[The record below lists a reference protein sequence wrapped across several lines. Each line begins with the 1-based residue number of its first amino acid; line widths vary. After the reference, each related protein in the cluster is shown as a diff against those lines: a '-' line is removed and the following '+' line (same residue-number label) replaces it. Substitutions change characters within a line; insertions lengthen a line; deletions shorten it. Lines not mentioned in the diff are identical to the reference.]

1 MILIFV
7 MTRIMAITISAM
19 KTYTDIFISFLLTC
33 NYSGF
38 TESVLPV
45 IPVIMHTVP
54 SAISL
59 PSADN
64 AGQNVPLHFT
74 SPFSKFFI
82 IFVTG
87 TFCPIS
93 ASIFVMLS
101 FRSCIFLRRTGRVS
115 TRRTHEITANIS
127 SCQRNGSGVREM
139 KIETNAPHAN
149 QSVVSVSVHDSIT
162 MHTVITAIQNQGRLF
177 SIHILISF
185 ISGSIPLNHSA
196 VHKNSPES
204 AENVLYSRKHEGL
217 HL

>member
-59 PSADN
+59 PSADD

-93 ASIFVMLS
+93 ASTFVMLS
-101 FRSCIFLRRTGRVS
+101 FRFCIFLRRTGRVS
-115 TRRTHEITANIS
+115 TRRTHETTANIS
-127 SCQRNGSGVREM
+127 SCQRNGSGVREK

-177 SIHILISF
+177 SIHIAITFINIS
-185 ISGSIPLNHSA
+185 ITLNRLAVYKNCPKSA
-196 VHKNSPES
+196 GNE
-204 AENVLYSRKHEGL
+204 LYLQKHADR
-217 HL
+217 HP